1 MFESIARRK
10 RKGLRRIRARLRWLR
25 AAYWA
30 WREDGMRR
38 ATGRVSLEG
47 VRKAVRRTEQ
57 ERAVLLRPWEGGK
70 VVRIGR
76 TKETQQHVQSH
87 AARRV

>member
-1 MFESIARRK
+1 MFDSIGRRK
-10 RKGLRRIRARLRWLR
+10 KGVLRIKARLRRLR

-47 VRKAVRRTEQ
+47 VRKAVRRMEQ
-57 ERAVLLRPWEGGK
+57 ERAVLLTPREGGN

-76 TKETQQHVQSH
+76 TKETPPQLQSQ
-87 AARRV
+87 AARRA